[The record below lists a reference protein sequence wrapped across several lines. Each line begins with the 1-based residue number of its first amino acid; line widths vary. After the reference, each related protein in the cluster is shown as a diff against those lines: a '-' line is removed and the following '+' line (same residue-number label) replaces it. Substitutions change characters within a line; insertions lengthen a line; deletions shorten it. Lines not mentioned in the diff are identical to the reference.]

1 MALWVAT
8 GDCFY
13 SLLIKINQM
22 KKYKDRSTSTRLLS
36 NVEGTSYKLIIKF
49 GDNIR
54 EKIFKGKDAYKRAVL
69 FQDGVTEMM
78 QSIR

>member
-1 MALWVAT
+1 
-8 GDCFY
+8 
-13 SLLIKINQM
+13 M

-54 EKIFKGKDAYKRAVL
+54 EKIFEGKDAYKRAVK

>member
-1 MALWVAT
+1 
-8 GDCFY
+8 
-13 SLLIKINQM
+13 M

-36 NVEGTSYKLIIKF
+36 NPERTSYKLIIKF

-54 EKIFKGKDAYKRAVL
+54 EKIFEGKDAYKRAIL